1 MANQN
6 KELDQ
11 YDEYFDGKSSEE
23 SESQALQKKAIE
35 TGGKATKEGTKKA
48 AKSLWNRLGQTAREA
63 ILKRIA
69 MMIASKYFLLAIA
82 SVVIVII
89 LIIVILCA
97 LTFLYSAPN
106 MLKGQIVAML
116 DDMGTAIKSAYVSI
130 TQGDDYAQV
139 SKQNVKD
146 VANYIDIMGFDLIGY
161 GFVGFDQKKESETTR
176 EQNGKTVKETK
187 YSDGDYIKRVGND
200 IESVDSNLLTTY
212 IAAENRTYMLSTV
225 SISSLYRWWKGV
237 SIFPKFESTN
247 GEENKETGTAQNSD
261 FGTGMIV
268 IDNTIDKITDYTEK
282 NADGTTKG
290 IAGWSNDDI
299 VAYTEAV
306 KKVAET
312 KPNVTPEVDRA
323 QRKLTLTIK
332 ENGKETKA
340 VYNLDGYT
348 GRFGKPIEFL
358 LALHLGTMAP
368 GLAQTVATDVA
379 FDTKVHIRL
388 HKVVEVTRV
397 TYKEKSMDYWQQEW
411 NRRRNEYLNWYKRM
425 NNIAIQNKQ
434 SPPYPDYERRA
445 ENDANESVGIS
456 NKDIQNAIKYQTEH
470 NKVTYV
476 PYISS
481 VDHHWYKDV
490 KFKDLEAALSTDAYV
505 ETYPTKKESTYSAN
519 SKMSV
524 TTYKSGEIYQV
535 KEPERGQYNENTKKM
550 EDKVNETFE
559 KLFSDKTWN
568 KISGMS
574 GDSKDSN
581 SMTEFV
587 NTKVTLNGDMKNAI
601 VMIQNAAQKSLDAK
615 YVLRDLKEWLTEKHG
630 IKFQDQKILTNKV
643 TTDDDETDDTDSST
657 NGNSSNNSSTTG
669 STTSSTT
676 RLKNLLGGKTAPIQY
691 SGNDAIVKTSELP
704 NGTGV
709 NSVVGGKIIEKSD
722 NAVQIQVTSPSS
734 LAGKTLILSGLQM
747 DTAIQKGAEVKTN
760 TPLGET
766 VSGQDMKIKLLNEYK
781 TSISVEDNLK

>member
-1 MANQN
+1 M
-6 KELDQ
+6 L
-11 YDEYFDGKSSEE
+11 GK
-23 SESQALQKKAIE
+23 AAGKKAWNVASNISQ
-35 TGGKATKEGTKKA
+35 TVAKRVILA
-48 AKSLWNRLGQTAREA
+48 ALPY
-63 ILKRIA
+63 IA
-69 MMIASKYFLLAIA
+69 VIVAVIVGLIFLVSVLAFLLAG
-82 SVVIVII
+82 
-89 LIIVILCA
+89 
-97 LTFLYSAPN
+97 PD
-106 MLKGQIVAML
+106 MLRGQIVQMIDEMA
-116 DDMGTAIKSAYVSI
+116 TAIKTAYVSI
-130 TQGDDYAQV
+130 TQGDDYAAV
-139 SKQNVKD
+139 TKQNVLD
-146 VANYIDIMGFDLIGY
+146 VANYIDIMGYDLVGY
-161 GFVGFDQKKESETTR
+161 GFVGFEQTKQKEDTKTENESTVTEV
-176 EQNGKTVKETK
+176 EYSGGDSIKTVNGDIKE
-187 YSDGDYIKRVGND
+187 VN
-200 IESVDSNLLTTY
+200 SNIITEY

-225 SISSLYRWWKGV
+225 SLSSLYRWWKGV
-237 SIFPKFESTN
+237 SIFPKYESTN
-247 GEENKETGTAQNSD
+247 GDENKETGTAQNSD
-261 FGTGMIV
+261 YGTGMIDIETS
-268 IDNTIDKITDYTEK
+268 IDEITDYSQK
-282 NADGTTKG
+282 NADGTVNTPPP
-290 IAGWSNDDI
+290 GWTQEDI
-299 VAYTEAV
+299 TAYTEAV
-306 KKVAET
+306 SKVAKT
-312 KPNVTPEVDRA
+312 TPNVTPEVDRA

-332 ENGKETKA
+332 ESGQTTTKT

-368 GLAQTVATDVA
+368 GLAQTVATDAA

-388 HKVVEVTRV
+388 HKVVEVVRV
-397 TYKEKSMDYWQQEW
+397 TYQGKSMDYWQKEW
-411 NRRRNEYLNWYKRM
+411 NERRNQVLNWMRQM

-434 SPPYPDYERRA
+434 APPYPNPEARA
-445 ENDANESVGIS
+445 EAQATQDIGIS
-456 NKDIQNAIKYQTEH
+456 NKDIQNAIAYQNKQ

-490 KFKDLEAALSTDAYV
+490 KFKDMEKASSDDAYV
-505 ETYPTKKESTYSAN
+505 ETYPTKKETTYSAN
-519 SKMSV
+519 SKMKV

-535 KEPERGQYNENTKKM
+535 KEPERGQLNEKTGKM

-568 KISGMS
+568 RVSGVSEQAGKTFTVPQLVNSQISL
-574 GDSKDSN
+574 GD
-581 SMTEFV
+581 
-587 NTKVTLNGDMKNAI
+587 DMKNAI
-601 VMIQNAAQKSLDAK
+601 AMIEKAAQKSKDAK
-615 YVLRDLKEWLTEKHG
+615 YVLRDLKEWLVDKHG
-630 IKFQDQKILTNKV
+630 LKFEDQKVLTNKV
-643 TTDDDETDDTDSST
+643 TTDDDTTDDTDGTT
-657 NGNSSNNSSTTG
+657 NGNSSNNNSSTTG